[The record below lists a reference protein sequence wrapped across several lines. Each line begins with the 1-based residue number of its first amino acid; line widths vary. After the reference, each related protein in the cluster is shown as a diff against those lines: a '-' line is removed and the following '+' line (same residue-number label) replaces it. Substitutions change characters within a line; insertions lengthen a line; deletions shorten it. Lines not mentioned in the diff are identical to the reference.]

1 MEKGTCLYIDEE
13 KIKRVFYNVIGNAY
27 KYIDK
32 DLGMIFLHIEDAGKM
47 VWVRIT
53 DNGSGI
59 EKDELPLIFERFYR
73 TDSSRNSKPEEP
85 DLVLRLQK
93 DN

>member
-1 MEKGTCLYIDEE
+1 
-13 KIKRVFYNVIGNAY
+13 
-27 KYIDK
+27 
-32 DLGMIFLHIEDAGKM
+32 M

-59 EKDELPLIFERFYR
+59 EKDELPLIFERF
-73 TDSSRNSKPEEP
+73 TEPTVPEIQKPEEP

-93 DN
+93 KR